1 MNQITITFAIVAVT
15 VVLFVSNKIP
25 VAVVALITPLALY
38 FTGVLDA
45 HETLAGLGDP
55 VVVFIAGLF
64 VVSAGLEAT
73 GVTTW
78 AGQLLVKKAGT
89 SRTRLIVLM
98 MLLVGVMS
106 GLIGLIGATAALVP
120 VVIIAAL
127 RMGRSPS
134 KLLIPLAFGSS
145 AGALLTLA
153 GGTVNV
159 VVSRA
164 AEEAGLRPFGFFE
177 LAAAGI
183 PLVIGILVITLIFGE
198 RLLPD
203 RTSTTLPADFS
214 AHARTLVEQYR
225 LEDGMHGLKVRDT
238 SPYIGQ
244 PRDVIDLGEYP
255 GLKFVSIHS
264 RRAGDAPLA
273 VGDVLVVRGDAGA
286 AGRLAADKHLAV
298 RSAEEPAGI
307 SESLLNRD
315 SGLAEVVI
323 PPRSKLIGEK
333 AYAGMTTPAG
343 DLMVLAVQRGGEDL
357 GPGPTPLAVGDHL
370 LLHGTWRALDE
381 RLADPQVL
389 LVDSPEVVRRQ
400 AVALGPG
407 ARPAI
412 AILLLLVIL
421 LATDAVPKAM
431 AGLICSL
438 AMVLT
443 GVLTV
448 PQAYKGIDW
457 TTCLLQGGMFP
468 LSTAMAKTG
477 AAQLMADTLLGII
490 GDAGPRALLAGLFV
504 LTAILGQL
512 ISNTATGL
520 ILAPVAIAAATGMG
534 VSPRTVLISLT
545 VAAGASFLTP
555 VATPSNLI
563 VMAPGG
569 YRFGDYWKLGVPCM
583 IWFFVVAVILVPLY
597 WRL

>member
-1 MNQITITFAIVAVT
+1 MSQITITFAIVAVT
-15 VVLFVSNKIP
+15 VVLFVWNKIP

-38 FTGVLDA
+38 FSGVLSA

-64 VVSAGLEAT
+64 VVSAGLEST

-98 MLLVGVMS
+98 MLLVGIMS

-159 VVSRA
+159 VISRT

-177 LAAAGI
+177 LAIAGI
-183 PLVIGILVITLIFGE
+183 PLVIGILVITLLLGE
-198 RLLPD
+198 RLLPE
-203 RTSTTLPADFS
+203 RSSTTLPADFS
-214 AHARTLVEQYR
+214 AHANTLVEQYR
-225 LEDGMHGLKVRDT
+225 LEDGMHRLKVRET
-238 SPYIGQ
+238 SPWVGES
-244 PRDVIDLGEYP
+244 RDAIDLGAYP
-255 GLKFVSIHS
+255 GLSLVSVQAG
-264 RRAGDAPLA
+264 RPGRATLA
-273 VGDVLVVRGDAGA
+273 VGDMLLLRGDAGT
-286 AGRLAADKHLAV
+286 AGKLATDKHLAV
-298 RSAEEPAGI
+298 RSEEGGVAET
-307 SESLLNRD
+307 LFNRS

-323 PPRSKLIGEK
+323 PPRSKLVGEQMFP
-333 AYAGMTTPAG
+333 GMTTPGG

-357 GPGPTPLAVGDHL
+357 GAAPTTLAPGDHL
-370 LLHGTWRALDE
+370 LLQGTWAALDE
-381 RLADPQVL
+381 QLADPQMLV
-389 LVDSPEVVRRQ
+389 VDSPDVVRRQ

-412 AILLLLVIL
+412 AILLLLVVL
-421 LATDAVPKAM
+421 LATGVVPKAI
-431 AGLICSL
+431 AALVCSL

-490 GDAGPRALLAGLFV
+490 GDAGPRALLAGIFV

-534 VSPRTVLISLT
+534 VSPRSVLISLT

-583 IWFFVVAVILVPLY
+583 IWFFIVSVFMVPLY